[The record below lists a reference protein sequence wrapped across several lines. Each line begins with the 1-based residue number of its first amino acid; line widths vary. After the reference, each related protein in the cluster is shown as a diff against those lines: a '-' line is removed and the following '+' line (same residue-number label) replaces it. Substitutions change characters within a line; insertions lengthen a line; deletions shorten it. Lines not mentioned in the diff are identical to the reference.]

1 MVKIFIFFVIAIAII
16 FVASMI
22 ILAIGNSFARFALWV
37 RKEQI
42 HFTQNKK
49 GVL

>member
-1 MVKIFIFFVIAIAII
+1 MIKMFLFFVIAIVII
-16 FVASMI
+16 VVASMVI
-22 ILAIGNSFARFALWV
+22 VAIGNGFARFALWA